1 MRGGGQIN
9 RHGRILKHTLGQAA
23 VERVVFTR
31 EVREKQVEASVG
43 INVGEG
49 HAHAGLGP
57 ALPVVAA
64 AAEDCLVDKAAV
76 ALVDPEGVGHLV
88 VGHVE
93 IDQAVAGEVG
103 SHQPEAGSPHRGQ
116 PGEGSAVFKLQRPL
130 GRLGGRVEKHAVD
143 AALKEVRAA
152 EVGRAAAGAA
162 AGPGHVVDV
171 AGDHNVEPAVA
182 IEVNQRRRGAPA
194 RVAVAGLGRQL
205 TKTPRTFV
213 VKQGIVAD
221 AGGQQLGQAVV
232 GEVADRD
239 PHPDAGQRQPG
250 GGRLVK
256 PATGVLPEDHQLAAA
271 RVVLRRKAHQHQ
283 VEAAIA
289 IEVAGA
295 AAAAGDRRQVVAKGF
310 ARCRRDAID
319 EIAADV
325 ALRLQLKRGG
335 TIGRGRLGVIF
346 RELCWRAAAG
356 GEHRCDAGNTE
367 AHPGRPTRQRT

>member
-1 MRGGGQIN
+1 M
-9 RHGRILKHTLGQAA
+9 
-23 VERVVFTR
+23 VFTR
-31 EVREKQVEASVG
+31 EVREKQVVVSIG
-43 INVGEG
+43 IEVGEG
-49 HAHAGLGP
+49 HTHAGLGP
-57 ALPVVAA
+57 ALPVVATA
-64 AAEDCLVDKAAV
+64 AKDRFVDKVAV
-76 ALVDPEGVGHLV
+76 ALVDPERVGHLV
-88 VGHVE
+88 VGHIEV
-93 IDQAVAGEVG
+93 DQAIAGEVG
-103 SHQPEAGSPHRGQ
+103 GHQPQAGSPHGGQ
-116 PGEGSAVFKLQRPL
+116 ARKGGAVFELQRAIS
-130 GRLGGRVEKHAVD
+130 RLWSRVEKHAVD
-143 AALKEVRAA
+143 RALKEVRAA

-162 AGPGHVVDV
+162 AGPGRVVDV
-171 AGDHNVEPAVA
+171 AGDHDVEPAVA
-182 IEVNQRRRGAPA
+182 IEVNQRCRRAPG
-194 RVAVAGLGRQL
+194 RVAVAGLGSQL
-205 TKTPRTFV
+205 TKTPRTLV
-213 VKQGIVAD
+213 GKQGIVAD
-221 AGGQQLGQAVV
+221 AGGEQLGQAVV

-256 PATGVLPEDHQLAAA
+256 SPTGVLPEHDQLALA
-271 RVVLRRKAHQHQ
+271 RFVLRRKAHQHQ

-289 IEVAGA
+289 IEVADS
-295 AAAAGDRRQVVAKGF
+295 AAAAGDCRQVVAKRF